1 MKLEELKKLCQD
13 ITPGPWKYDWG
24 NWEVEGPPPNRYP
37 ICSMTPD
44 NRRAPFH
51 GQAQNHVDSGAD
63 GEFIAAAR
71 NMLPKLIAVAEAASL
86 TVYAEKKCSEP
97 LYAYGV
103 EQLRV
108 TLAALESE

>member
-1 MKLEELKKLCQD
+1 MKLDALKDLCAHAYL
-13 ITPGPWKYDWG
+13 G
-24 NWEVEGPPPNRYP
+24 EGP
-37 ICSMTPD
+37 
-44 NRRAPFH
+44 RAVVNP
-51 GQAQNHVDSGAD
+51 
-63 GEFIAAAR
+63 EFVVATR
-71 NMLPKLIAVAEAASL
+71 KMVPKLIAVAEAASL